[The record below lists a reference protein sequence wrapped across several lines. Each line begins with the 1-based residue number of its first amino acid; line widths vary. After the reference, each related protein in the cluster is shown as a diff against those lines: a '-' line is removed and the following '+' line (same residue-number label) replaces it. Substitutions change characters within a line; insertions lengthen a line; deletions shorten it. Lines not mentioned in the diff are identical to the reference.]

1 MPGKSS
7 AFSPS
12 ILFGQVQKIID
23 LGRKRSL
30 ESDDLPEL
38 PTAIDPR
45 VEKFVFRE
53 LNLQSSGSF
62 LRSIMGEVK
71 GSIWTMALFMGVCG
85 LLSQA
90 TPIVIHALVEAAE
103 KSSRNQTGL
112 WYGLA
117 LGAVLCF
124 LNVAEAIAFQHY
136 VYRAL
141 TTSQKIVN
149 GLNELIYRHALVLT
163 RLARLKSPTGEV
175 VNYIGTDTD
184 TVAESSWIW
193 IEVVHS
199 LFMLT
204 LGTIS
209 LFHYLG
215 PAALCALFVI
225 LLMVPATRTI
235 GKKLTQIGDE
245 VMDQRDNRV
254 SLMAQI
260 LSGIRIVKFFN
271 WESRVEKDIL
281 NIRSQE
287 ISSRLRLA
295 RLRALSVLVFVASSV
310 VVSVSTFSLYQA
322 LGHTLDAPTV
332 FSSLALFAIL
342 EGPLGNLG
350 GFIAELAA
358 ARVSAERI
366 RSFLLAETLP
376 ASDRPLSPAGQP
388 FGVSFQQTDIQY
400 GDGSGP
406 ALRDVSMVVSPGE
419 SVAIVGPV
427 GGGKTTLLLGI
438 LGEVPVSRGAIDIL
452 GIGEGERPRWAFVPQ
467 EAFTLNSTLRE
478 NMAFGSDSTDQAIA
492 EAICFCA
499 LDQDIRNLS
508 HGINTEIGE
517 HGVNL
522 SGGQKQRIALA
533 RAHLYR
539 PGMVLLDDPLAAV
552 DEHTEDFLVEKL
564 LFGAWKPLTR
574 VVVTHRLKH
583 LEKFDRIVFLQN
595 GRIHGVGTFKTLV
608 GESPTFAAFIAGA
621 NHTVPNHDVRTQ
633 GTLIDRQE
641 ESSSEG
647 NGRITDE
654 EDRERGSV
662 DRRLYIQYLKGIGGK
677 SPRKRAFVLTALGAF
692 MALVSLL
699 PMAQSSWLA
708 FWMSGE
714 TSKSSQYGSFYGILV
729 FALLGLLIILTSYA
743 QNIWWAYRSIEAGR
757 ELHDSALKAVLKA
770 QTRFFDA
777 TPVGRILNRF
787 SRDIDSIE
795 KSLPQALEGAIRCV
809 IALLGT
815 AVLLLALVPGII
827 LIVIPVMWWFSG
839 FQKDYRA
846 SAREAQRISSIAR
859 SPRFAHFKE
868 TLGGLSVI
876 RAYHQERRFL
886 DKHRVSLAAYQRA
899 FHGMVAIN
907 RWFSTRVP
915 IATAF
920 ISLGSACGILISAR
934 LGIVT
939 VGAVGLALTY
949 ATRFWGNLNWAV
961 RCFSDLESRM
971 TAVERVRSYQQIP
984 AEPDITD
991 PQESSLEDEW
1001 PRSGRVQFEGVTA
1014 RYAPHLPDV
1023 LRDVTFD
1030 IEAASKVGI
1039 IGRTGSGKS
1048 TVFQVLFRFIEP
1060 RLGRVLIDGIDVR
1073 QIPLSRLRRAIAI
1086 IPQDPTLFRGTIRDN
1101 LDRFDECSDE
1111 QIWDALAQIYLKDFV
1126 ASLPNG
1132 LRAEVAENGHN
1143 FSQGQRQLFCLARAI
1158 LVNARVVVMDEATAS
1173 VDVET
1178 DALIQKAIHRSMAGR
1193 TVIIIAHRLVTIGD
1207 CKQIIVLDQ
1216 GVARIVRS
1224 SRDDNRSGV
1233 VEDGEVNC
1241 LAPLVES

>member
-23 LGRKRSL
+23 LGRKRPL
-30 ESDDLPEL
+30 EFDDLPEL
-38 PTAIDPR
+38 PPAIDPR
-45 VEKFVFRE
+45 VGNSAFRE

-71 GSIWTMALFMGVCG
+71 GSIWSMALFMGICG
-85 LLSQA
+85 LLSQS
-90 TPIVIHALVEAAE
+90 TPIVIHGLVEAAE
-103 KSSRNQTGL
+103 KSSRDQTAL
-112 WYGLA
+112 WHGLA
-117 LGAVLCF
+117 LGALLCL

-149 GLNELIYRHALVLT
+149 GLNDLIYRHALVLT
-163 RLARLKSPTGEV
+163 RLARLKAPTGDV

-184 TVAESSWIW
+184 TVAESSWVW

-199 LFMLT
+199 LFMLI

-215 PAALCALFVI
+215 PAAFCALFVI
-225 LLMVPATRTI
+225 LLMVPVTRTI
-235 GKKLTQIGDE
+235 GKKLTQIDDE

-271 WESRVEKDIL
+271 WESKVEKDIL
-281 NIRSQE
+281 DIRSQE
-287 ISSRLRLA
+287 IASRLRLA
-295 RLRALSVLVFVASSV
+295 RMRALSVLVFVASSV

-322 LGHTLDAPTV
+322 LGHVLDAPTV
-332 FSSLALFAIL
+332 FSSLALFTIL

-366 RSFLLAETLP
+366 RSFLLAESIP
-376 ASDRPLSPAGQP
+376 SSERPLSPAGHP
-388 FGVSFQQTDIQY
+388 FGVSFQQTDVHY

-406 ALRDVSMVVSPGE
+406 ALRDVNLVISPGE

-427 GGGKTTLLLGI
+427 GAGKSTFLLGI
-438 LGEVPVSRGAIDIL
+438 LGEVPVCRGEITVL
-452 GIGEGERPRWAFVPQ
+452 GVGEGERPRWAYIPQ
-467 EAFTLNSTLRE
+467 EAFTLNSSLRE
-478 NMAFGSDSTDQAIA
+478 NMAFGSDATDEALA
-492 EAICFCA
+492 EAIYLCA
-499 LDQDIRNLS
+499 LNQDIRNLS

-533 RAHLYR
+533 RAHLYQ
-539 PGMVLLDDPLAAV
+539 PGMVLLDDPFAAV
-552 DEHTEDFLVEKL
+552 DEHTEDVLVEKL
-564 LFGAWKPLTR
+564 LFGAWEPLTR

-583 LEKFDRIVFLQN
+583 LEKFDRIIFLQD
-595 GRIHGVGTFKTLV
+595 GRIHGIGPFKKLV
-608 GESPTFAAFIAGA
+608 DDNPTFAAFIAGA
-621 NHTVPNHDVRTQ
+621 NHSILNEDLRTH
-633 GTLIDRQE
+633 GRSNDRQQE
-641 ESSSEG
+641 TSSEG
-647 NGRITDE
+647 NGRITEE

-662 DRRLYIQYLKGIGGK
+662 DRRLYVQYLKGIGGK
-677 SPRKRAFVLTALGAF
+677 SRRERAIVLTGLGAC

-699 PMAQSSWLA
+699 PMVQSSWLA

-714 TSKSSQYGSFYGILV
+714 TSKSSHHESFYGILV
-729 FALLGLLIILTSYA
+729 FALLGLLIILASYV
-743 QNIWWAYRSIEAGR
+743 QSIWWAHRSLEAGR

-815 AVLLLALVPGII
+815 AVLLLTLVPAII
-827 LIVIPVMWWFSG
+827 LIVIPVMWWFSR

-868 TLGGLSVI
+868 TLAGLSSI
-876 RAYHQERRFL
+876 RAYHQEVRFL

-920 ISLGSACGILISAR
+920 ISLSSACGILISAR

-971 TAVERVRSYQQIP
+971 TAVERVRSYQRIP

-991 PQESSLEDEW
+991 AKEGFLEADW
-1001 PRSGRVQFEGVTA
+1001 PRFGKVQFEGVTA

-1023 LRDVTFD
+1023 LRDVTFN
-1030 IEAASKVGI
+1030 IQAASKVGI

-1060 RLGRVLIDGIDVR
+1060 RLGRVLIDGIDIR
-1073 QIPLSRLRRAIAI
+1073 QIPLARLRRAIAI

-1101 LDRFDECSDE
+1101 LDRFNECSDE
-1111 QIWDALAQIYLKDFV
+1111 QIWGALAQIYLKDFV
-1126 ASLPNG
+1126 ASLPHG

-1178 DALIQKAIHRSMAGR
+1178 DALIQKAIQRSMAGR
-1193 TVIIIAHRLVTIGD
+1193 TLIIIAHRLATIGD
-1207 CKQIIVLDQ
+1207 CEQIIVLDQ

-1224 SRDDNRSGV
+1224 SRDDHRLGV
-1233 VEDGEVNC
+1233 GMDGDVNL